1 MTLRSSQP
9 TRDFIRLLN
18 MGLDQSSQPCS
29 MYDHN
34 ELDALRDPQVP
45 GAAPRPAGQAHVQTR
60 RVNSEV
66 QGLAWF
72 PPFIRIASLQPWA
85 CKAKG
90 IQACLCHSDI
100 PVALDSWVETPKEE
114 AREALDKQAAVPD
127 IISAQAEVAQR

>member
-1 MTLRSSQP
+1 
-9 TRDFIRLLN
+9 
-18 MGLDQSSQPCS
+18 

-100 PVALDSWVETPKEE
+100 PVALDSLGGDAERGSP
-114 AREALDKQAAVPD
+114 RSLGQAAVPD

>member
-18 MGLDQSSQPCS
+18 VGLDQSSQPCS

-34 ELDALRDPQVP
+34 ELDALRDQQVP

-60 RVNSEV
+60 RVNSRSSRVGMVPTAHSHRISTALGMQSESHS
-66 QGLAWF
+66 GL
-72 PPFIRIASLQPWA
+72 SLPLRYSCRA
-85 CKAKG
+85 RFLGGDA
-90 IQACLCHSDI
+90 
-100 PVALDSWVETPKEE
+100 ETGSP
-114 AREALDKQAAVPD
+114 RSLGQAAVPD